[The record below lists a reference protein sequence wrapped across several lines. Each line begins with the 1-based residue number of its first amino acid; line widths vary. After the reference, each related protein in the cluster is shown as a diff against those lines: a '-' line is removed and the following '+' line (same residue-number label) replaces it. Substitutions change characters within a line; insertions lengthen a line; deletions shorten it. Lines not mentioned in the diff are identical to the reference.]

1 MSNPSTSSNM
11 AKASQLDI
19 HLRNFPTT
27 NVWIIA
33 RAPDSSFWG
42 VILGGY
48 ATDVVTATN
57 TRDTQFDV

>member
-1 MSNPSTSSNM
+1 M

-42 VILGGY
+42 GHSGGGAY

>member
-1 MSNPSTSSNM
+1 M